1 VEVTEEVSEEVVE
14 VVVVLEEIEE
24 VSEEEEGLISVMKI
38 KQERKELFQVSKE
51 LENNFDFS
59 FQNHFILIFISIL
72 LFHFILYIYNFIL

>member
-1 VEVTEEVSEEVVE
+1 MEVTEEVSEEVVE

-72 LFHFILYIYNFIL
+72 LFHFILYIYNFI

>member
-1 VEVTEEVSEEVVE
+1 MEVTEEVSEEVVE